1 MVEGGGHTVV
11 RGGHASQADKQW
23 EAPSSPLLWSHCS
36 EVGGCG
42 RTEWRRRWNRREGTA
57 FLESL
62 VVEAFIHVL
71 CMCV

>member
-1 MVEGGGHTVV
+1 MVEGVGHTVV
-11 RGGHASQADKQW
+11 RGGHASQADEQW

-42 RTEWRRRWNRREGTA
+42 RTEWRRWNRREGAA
-57 FLESL
+57 FLESS